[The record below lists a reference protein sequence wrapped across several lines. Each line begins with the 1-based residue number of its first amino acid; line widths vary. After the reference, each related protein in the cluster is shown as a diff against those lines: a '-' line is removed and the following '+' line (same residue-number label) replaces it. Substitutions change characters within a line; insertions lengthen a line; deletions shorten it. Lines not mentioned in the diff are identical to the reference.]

1 MSLVSKQIVYYSVT
15 NTLDDEKRDLR
26 VPFSFLDFIKYT
38 GVNDKEN
45 ELENYKDYLKEWEE
59 YTSISLTSIN
69 INVKDQFIAFL
80 EEVKLLFFNNE
91 EKRYFDNLDFNDDE
105 QVSIAIPFFTTKIK
119 EISQYYK
126 KKRESITGNLQY
138 IKRKGSPQG
147 AERFI
152 KELIFDIYSGDDIE
166 PGLRRPDDLESFI
179 NTIDIGIERFYD
191 TFNDYYDLDPKKS
204 PEFYDVTSGN
214 RYDFFSSNTN
224 TLSSNFYINE
234 DTAISDII
242 NEQGIGLKEIP
253 GLKVLFSTS
262 DLKFLEDDKF
272 IDQKNTGK
280 RSDLNLN
287 FEKEIPVNYL
297 GSDMFYVSSN
307 STGEYKF
314 EKLFDTA
321 FPHRNLLNINHP
333 ATITVPGGSFV
344 DERSVGLFFKPSNR
358 GVLKMECDFT
368 TSLLDINVGRNT
380 TYVFPD
386 PGRYG
391 NISGVGAS
399 SRLTPLIFNTSF
411 NRFRNE
417 SSSFGKSLPEVDSK
431 DQTMHAYN
439 TSEQRLF
446 KANNITPLR
455 ELELLEDTGS
465 IFKELGD
472 IFGNKFYLIN
482 NTIEKNRNLDNFTTT
497 RSPLDLYN
505 TRTITLSTSD
515 EKETISSIRNKT
527 KTLKVYSVIDNKIYD
542 LPERFAKIF
551 NRYAFNPD
559 LYNQLTSNS
568 FQDLDIF
575 VNAFFIKT
583 DNYFIIDNIGYNES
597 GTFFPEAFSASIKN
611 YNKGIIIN
619 QQNTSISNVSNPFEV
634 VDDIYYVQIVS
645 NPQTTNPT
653 NLKFFEFNLYKY
665 NKKKQTEINLITANT
680 QNESYFLDNF
690 TFNLNTNIV
699 EISNIKISYNNK
711 LSKFI
716 CTTNYRDLNN
726 TSFIHVLIFDI
737 NGNELEINSNYV
749 IAPQNFVETVN
760 FFIDGLVGTSNTDS
774 KLLKSRYILTQPT
787 QDRTYG
793 TFRF

>member
-1 MSLVSKQIVYYSVT
+1 MSLVSKQIVYFSVT
-15 NTLDDEKRDLR
+15 NTLNDEKRDLR

-45 ELENYKDYLKEWEE
+45 ELENYKAYLKEWEA
-59 YTSISLTSIN
+59 YTNISLTSIN
-69 INVKDQFIAFL
+69 VNVKDQFIAFL

-152 KELIFDIYSGDDIE
+152 KELIFDIYSGDDID
-166 PGLRRPDDLESFI
+166 PGLRRPEDLESFI

-214 RYDFFSSNTN
+214 RYNFFSSNTN

-234 DTAISDII
+234 DRAISDVI

-253 GLKVLFSTS
+253 GLKVLFDTS
-262 DLKFLEDDKF
+262 DLQYLDDNKF

-287 FEKEIPVNYL
+287 YEKDIPINYL
-297 GSDMFYVSSN
+297 GSDMYYVSSN
-307 STGEYKF
+307 STGDYKF
-314 EKLFDTA
+314 EKLFDAA
-321 FPHRNLLNINHP
+321 FPHRNLLNINNP
-333 ATITVPGGSFV
+333 TTISVPGNSFAN
-344 DERSVGLFFKPSNR
+344 ERTVGLFFKPSNR
-358 GVLKMECDFT
+358 GILKMECDFT
-368 TSLLDINVGRNT
+368 TSLLEIDIDKNT

-399 SRLTPLIFNTSF
+399 SKLTPITFNTTF
-411 NRFRNE
+411 NRFRNA
-417 SSSFGKSLPEVDSK
+417 SSSYGKSLPEVDSK
-431 DQTMHAYN
+431 DQTMHSYN
-439 TSEQRLF
+439 TAEQRLF
-446 KANNITPLR
+446 KPNSFTPLR
-455 ELELLEDTGS
+455 ELELLEDVGT
-465 IFKELGD
+465 IYKEVGD

-482 NTIEKNRNLDNFTTT
+482 NTLERNRNLDNFTETA
-497 RSPLDLYN
+497 SPLDLYN
-505 TRTITLSTSD
+505 TRTITLSTSN
-515 EKETISSIRNKT
+515 EKETISSIRNKL
-527 KTLKVYSVIDNKIYD
+527 KTLKVYNIIDNKID
-542 LPERFAKIF
+542 DVPSKFAKIF
-551 NRYAFNPD
+551 NRYTFNTE
-559 LYNQLTSNS
+559 LYGQLTSNS

-575 VNAFFIKT
+575 VNTFFIKT
-583 DNYFIIDNIGYNES
+583 NNYFIIDNIGYNKS
-597 GTFFPEAFSASIKN
+597 GTFFPQAFSASVKN
-611 YNKGIIIN
+611 YNKGIIVN
-619 QQNTSISNVSNPFEV
+619 QQTTPISNISNPFEV
-634 VDDIYYVQIVS
+634 GDDIYYVQLIS
-645 NPQTTNPT
+645 NPNTTSPS
-653 NLKFFEFNLYKY
+653 NLKFFEFNLFKY

-690 TFNLNTNIV
+690 TFNLNSNIV
-699 EISNIKISYNNK
+699 EISNVKISYNNK

-737 NGNELEINSNYV
+737 NGNVLEINSNYV
-749 IAPQNFVETVN
+749 ITPDNFVETVN

-787 QDRTYG
+787 QDKTYG

>member
-287 FEKEIPVNYL
+287 FEK
-297 GSDMFYVSSN
+297 
-307 STGEYKF
+307 KF
-314 EKLFDTA
+314 
-321 FPHRNLLNINHP
+321 P
-333 ATITVPGGSFV
+333 
-344 DERSVGLFFKPSNR
+344 
-358 GVLKMECDFT
+358 
-368 TSLLDINVGRNT
+368 
-380 TYVFPD
+380 
-386 PGRYG
+386 
-391 NISGVGAS
+391 
-399 SRLTPLIFNTSF
+399 
-411 NRFRNE
+411 
-417 SSSFGKSLPEVDSK
+417 
-431 DQTMHAYN
+431 
-439 TSEQRLF
+439 
-446 KANNITPLR
+446 
-455 ELELLEDTGS
+455 
-465 IFKELGD
+465 
-472 IFGNKFYLIN
+472 
-482 NTIEKNRNLDNFTTT
+482 
-497 RSPLDLYN
+497 
-505 TRTITLSTSD
+505 
-515 EKETISSIRNKT
+515 
-527 KTLKVYSVIDNKIYD
+527 
-542 LPERFAKIF
+542 
-551 NRYAFNPD
+551 
-559 LYNQLTSNS
+559 
-568 FQDLDIF
+568 
-575 VNAFFIKT
+575 
-583 DNYFIIDNIGYNES
+583 
-597 GTFFPEAFSASIKN
+597 
-611 YNKGIIIN
+611 
-619 QQNTSISNVSNPFEV
+619 
-634 VDDIYYVQIVS
+634 
-645 NPQTTNPT
+645 
-653 NLKFFEFNLYKY
+653 
-665 NKKKQTEINLITANT
+665 
-680 QNESYFLDNF
+680 
-690 TFNLNTNIV
+690 
-699 EISNIKISYNNK
+699 
-711 LSKFI
+711 
-716 CTTNYRDLNN
+716 
-726 TSFIHVLIFDI
+726 
-737 NGNELEINSNYV
+737 
-749 IAPQNFVETVN
+749 
-760 FFIDGLVGTSNTDS
+760 
-774 KLLKSRYILTQPT
+774 
-787 QDRTYG
+787 
-793 TFRF
+793 

>member
-690 TFNLNTNIV
+690 TFNLDTNIV

-787 QDRTYG
+787 QDKTYG

>member
-1 MSLVSKQIVYYSVT
+1 
-15 NTLDDEKRDLR
+15 
-26 VPFSFLDFIKYT
+26 
-38 GVNDKEN
+38 
-45 ELENYKDYLKEWEE
+45 
-59 YTSISLTSIN
+59 
-69 INVKDQFIAFL
+69 
-80 EEVKLLFFNNE
+80 
-91 EKRYFDNLDFNDDE
+91 
-105 QVSIAIPFFTTKIK
+105 
-119 EISQYYK
+119 
-126 KKRESITGNLQY
+126 
-138 IKRKGSPQG
+138 
-147 AERFI
+147 
-152 KELIFDIYSGDDIE
+152 
-166 PGLRRPDDLESFI
+166 
-179 NTIDIGIERFYD
+179 
-191 TFNDYYDLDPKKS
+191 
-204 PEFYDVTSGN
+204 
-214 RYDFFSSNTN
+214 
-224 TLSSNFYINE
+224 
-234 DTAISDII
+234 
-242 NEQGIGLKEIP
+242 
-253 GLKVLFSTS
+253 
-262 DLKFLEDDKF
+262 
-272 IDQKNTGK
+272 
-280 RSDLNLN
+280 
-287 FEKEIPVNYL
+287 
-297 GSDMFYVSSN
+297 MFYVSSN

-690 TFNLNTNIV
+690 TFNLDTNIV

-787 QDRTYG
+787 QDKTYG